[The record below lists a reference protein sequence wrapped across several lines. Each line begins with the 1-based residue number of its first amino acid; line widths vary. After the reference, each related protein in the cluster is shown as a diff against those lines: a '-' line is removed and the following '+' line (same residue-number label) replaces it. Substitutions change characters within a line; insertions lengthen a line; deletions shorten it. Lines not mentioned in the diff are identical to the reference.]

1 MKDPKKDLKEMK
13 EKLTPV
19 QYGVACEGGTEPA
32 FNNEYW
38 DNKREGI
45 YVDILTGKPLF
56 ASTDKFES
64 GTGWP
69 SFTQS
74 VDPGEIV
81 EKKDKS
87 LGMIRTEVRSRSGDT
102 HLGHVFDDGP
112 HPTGLRYCVNSA
124 SLRFVPVEE
133 MEKAGYGKWLRLF
146 GKEPAPAATPGPGD
160 LLGTGNVLS
169 PGTPPGP
176 VKPPVLAIATFA
188 AGCFWGV
195 EAYFK
200 LVKGVTDTIVGYA
213 GGHTKNPSYEEV
225 CTGTTGHAETVR
237 VTFDPKTV
245 SYRKLL
251 EHFWKMHDP
260 TSVNRQGNDVGSQ
273 YRSIIFYHDEAQ
285 KRAAEKSKNELEQSR
300 MYKKKI
306 VTEII
311 PAKEFYPAEEYHQD
325 YLRKNPGGYC
335 PVDLSLAKE

>member
-1 MKDPKKDLKEMK
+1 MNDPKKDLKER
-13 EKLTPV
+13 LTPI
-19 QYGVACEGGTEPA
+19 QYGVACEGGNEKPYE
-32 FNNEYW
+32 NEYW

-45 YVDILTGKPLF
+45 YVDIISGKPLF
-56 ASTDKFES
+56 SSGDKFES

-74 VDPGEIV
+74 IDPGEIV

-87 LGMIRTEVRSRSGDT
+87 LGMFRTEVKSRSGDT
-102 HLGHVFDDGP
+102 HLGHVFADGP

-124 SLRFVPVEE
+124 SFKFIPVEE
-133 MEKAGYGKWLRLF
+133 MESAGYGKWLKIF
-146 GKEPAPAATPGPGD
+146 GKSPMKEPAPA
-160 LLGTGNVLS
+160 
-169 PGTPPGP
+169 PGTETAPPRTKAP
-176 VKPPVLAIATFA
+176 RTETATFA

-200 LVKGVTDTIVGYA
+200 LVNGVTETTVGYA

-225 CTGTTGHAETVR
+225 CAGATGHAESVR
-237 VTFDPKTV
+237 LNFDPKKV

-260 TSVNRQGNDVGSQ
+260 TSVNRQGNDIGNH
-273 YRSIIFYHDEAQ
+273 YRSIIFYHDEGQ
-285 KRAAEKSKNELEQSR
+285 KRAAEKSRAEAQKSF
-300 MYKKKI
+300 KKKI

-311 PAKEFYPAEEYHQD
+311 PAAEFYSAEDYHQD
-325 YLRKNPGGYC
+325 YLDKNPGGYC
-335 PVDLSLAKE
+335 HVNLSLAKE